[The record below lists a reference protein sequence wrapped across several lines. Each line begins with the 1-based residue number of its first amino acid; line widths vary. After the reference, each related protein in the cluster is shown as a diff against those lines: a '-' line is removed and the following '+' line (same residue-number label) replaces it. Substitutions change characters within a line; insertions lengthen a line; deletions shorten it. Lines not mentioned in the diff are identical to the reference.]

1 MGAFKQSRKNISF
14 MIWKGYFAVWRTD
27 STKSSEACTTVSGVE
42 VLTREVRVEIGVGGI
57 CDMVGRVELMMGCSG
72 GS

>member
-1 MGAFKQSRKNISF
+1 M
-14 MIWKGYFAVWRTD
+14 
-27 STKSSEACTTVSGVE
+27 KSSEACTTVSGVE

>member
-1 MGAFKQSRKNISF
+1 

-42 VLTREVRVEIGVGGI
+42 VLTREVTVEI
-57 CDMVGRVELMMGCSG
+57 
-72 GS
+72 

>member
-1 MGAFKQSRKNISF
+1 

-42 VLTREVRVEIGVGGI
+42 ALTREARVEIQ
-57 CDMVGRVELMMGCSG
+57 RELEGFEIWLEG
-72 GS
+72 